1 MAVKMCPGMNM
12 NMPAKTTTTHRHR
25 CDTYPRHH
33 RHNIHNRNSLD
44 NHLSH
49 QRYSNENN
57 NLKYSFSTS
66 ERASVEA
73 FSHRRHEG
81 VNRREAIATVA
92 GTVVGSLART
102 DSAEASQDQRSAE
115 PALTLGAT
123 RAPLVF
129 QLDTRPEG
137 ELPPVA
143 STSSPDR
150 DVDGNANTWTMRVAV
165 YFPRS
170 SSENGAGFYED
181 EESARN
187 AARSLLRR
195 HADGGI
201 VVFTAGFL
209 LPSQRY
215 IKIAQTLAAAGFVT
229 VLYDNTSESIGN
241 VLTDRQSVAMLVELT
256 EFLTEAAGS
265 EAGLIL
271 AGHSRGGKLSSLA
284 AQQLQMHTI
293 ASSAR
298 RSLAGLVL
306 LDPVDSN
313 IYQPVSTE
321 FPSANEELAAMR
333 TRALA
338 PAELVPMLV
347 VAARADDPP
356 GAGRNANA
364 TCVPPGSGYP
374 GFIDAYLEYRRHGSS
389 ADIAG
394 GNNAGDGGE
403 GRWRRLTCC
412 LVEIDGATHFQ
423 FLSEASIV
431 DDAICPA
438 GPVES
443 EGVIGVSTG
452 AIRVFAA
459 EALSEHRALK
469 EGTNT
474 APGAGADTRV
484 RRFEENMMLGIANA
498 TFASMHRIHTE
509 NLRMAA
515 LKPATATL
523 HIYNDDVA

>member
-1 MAVKMCPGMNM
+1 MAVKMKMKMNM
-12 NMPAKTTTTHRHR
+12 KMPVKKTTTHRHR
-25 CDTYPRHH
+25 CDTHPRHH
-33 RHNIHNRNSLD
+33 RNDIHYQNSLD

-49 QRYSNENN
+49 QQYSNENEN
-57 NLKYSFSTS
+57 VKYSSSTC

-73 FSHRRHEG
+73 G
-81 VNRREAIATVA
+81 MNRREAIASVA
-92 GTVVGSLART
+92 GTVVGSLARI

-115 PALTLGAT
+115 SALPTLGAT

-150 DVDGNANTWTMRVAV
+150 DVDGNANTWTMKVSV
-165 YFPRS
+165 YFPGS
-170 SSENGAGFYED
+170 SPENGAGLYED

-187 AARSLLRR
+187 AVRSLLRR
-195 HADGGI
+195 HADDGI

-215 IKIAQTLAAAGFVT
+215 SKIAQTLAAAGFVT

-284 AQQLQMHTI
+284 AQQLQMNTI
-293 ASSAR
+293 TSSAR

-364 TCVPPGSGYP
+364 TCVPPGSGYT

-389 ADIAG
+389 ADNAG

-403 GRWRRLTCC
+403 GRRRRLTCC

-474 APGAGADTRV
+474 APGAGADA
-484 RRFEENMMLGIANA
+484 RRFDENMMLGIANA